1 MASLIT
7 GETLRVLLVSAREE
21 ARDEVG
27 QALAGRA
34 GDHRLYWVSQPD
46 LAATRAEDLLPHVI
60 LVDEALGNANP
71 GALIG
76 QLAGRLPRSA
86 VLALVSAGNLDLA
99 QRAVLAGARGFVT
112 RPLQQDDFLT
122 ALRQVLAQRKGA
134 PVQAEEG
141 PASGKIVAFCAPKGG
156 TGRTTL
162 TINTTITLQR
172 ITGQPAVLVDA
183 DFSAPALDVALNLPA
198 ARNIGDLLPKVARLD
213 QDAVASVLAKHAS
226 GVRVLLAPPSADL
239 ANPIRPQQVQQVLV
253 WLKRMFG
260 WVVVDLGLPM
270 DETAFAFLDG
280 ADRIVMTVLPEMVGL
295 RNTRLMLD
303 QFRQRGYPEEKTWL
317 VLNRAAMKAGVSVAD
332 IEERL
337 RVKVRYRIPD
347 DQPLATHSINRGV
360 PIVMSHPK
368 SAVARAVNGFARD
381 LAGGLRT
388 QAPDTQEAKAAGGLL
403 GRLRGRARPAGV
415 S

>member
-60 LVDEALGNANP
+60 LVDEALGDANP
-71 GALIG
+71 SALIG

-239 ANPIRPQQVQQVLV
+239 ANPIRPQQVHQVLV

>member
-1 MASLIT
+1 LASLIT

-162 TINTTITLQR
+162 TINTTISLQR